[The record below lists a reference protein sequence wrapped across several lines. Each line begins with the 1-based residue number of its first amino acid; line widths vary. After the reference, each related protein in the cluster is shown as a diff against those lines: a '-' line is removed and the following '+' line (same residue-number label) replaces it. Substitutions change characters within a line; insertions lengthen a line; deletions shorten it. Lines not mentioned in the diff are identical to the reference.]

1 MDDNEKAEEQAAFE
15 KKVAF
20 TAGYLNAVGSVVLVQ
35 QKYPRLMV
43 NTKYLQV
50 AKRLQRWWGGQIYP
64 HSSKCFSWS
73 ISNQEIISRL
83 FSAVLPLL
91 TAERR
96 AYFERRL
103 LGTGCA
109 EGTNG
114 CESSPLAPAKP
125 LT

>member
-1 MDDNEKAEEQAAFE
+1 VEVKTMDDSNTAFE

-20 TAGYLNAVGSVVLVQ
+20 TAGYLSAVGSIVLVQ
-35 QKYPRLMV
+35 RKYPRLMV
-43 NTKYLQV
+43 NTRHLQV

-64 HSSKCFSWS
+64 HSRKYCSWS

-83 FSAVLPLL
+83 LSAVMPLL

-96 AYFERRL
+96 EYFEKRL
-103 LGTGCA
+103 LRA
-109 EGTNG
+109 NG
-114 CESSPLAPAKP
+114 STEAVRQDSPM